1 MPWTI
6 TYATITPESAE
17 IGEYADSG
25 IWAENLTLGEAMRQL
40 DCRGAYC
47 EADSCPISSD
57 FPPRWFTF
65 PELET
70 DPRTG
75 TRTNYS
81 LHIPDHITPA
91 SRMRLARFLACCG
104 IQETRQ

>member
-17 IGEYADSG
+17 NGDYDEHG
-25 IWAENLTLGEAMRQL
+25 IWAESLTLGEAMREL
-40 DCRGAYC
+40 DFRGAYC
-47 EADSCPISSD
+47 EADSCPISRD

-65 PELET
+65 PEVCT
-70 DPRTG
+70 DPKTG
-75 TRTNYS
+75 TATSYS

-91 SRMRLARFLACCG
+91 SRMRLARFLACYG
-104 IQETRQ
+104 IQDTRP